1 MYTEADHN
9 ADKPRILAALQA
21 VAALRNEFKDVIAI
35 PEIVTL
41 HDITEY
47 QFTAET
53 PFKARFNRHAAQY
66 VLAHFRGVDFIT
78 PEEFDRTV
86 TCALQDYNPHTNKE

>member
-1 MYTEADHN
+1 MYTEADHS
-9 ADKPRILAALQA
+9 ADMPRILAALQA
-21 VAALRNEFKDVIAI
+21 VAELRNEFKDVIAL

-53 PFKARFNRHAAQY
+53 PFKALFTRHAAQY
-66 VLAHFRGVDFIT
+66 VLDHFRGVDFIT
-78 PEEFDRTV
+78 PEEFEHTV
-86 TCALQDYNPHTNKE
+86 TCAMQDYNPHTNKE